1 MKKILFIFCLLFGL
15 SLLAQADPRYITIV
29 DSAAAKKENVAIKLD
44 KKDVAISDFIVV
56 DTSNRTPEILSHPGG
71 RRQYLLLF
79 DLLNSKPE
87 NIVEARKIT
96 SVFLE
101 KLGSNDLVAVA
112 EIGKKTG
119 LRLLSGF
126 TTDRNKINAGLNA
139 IGLEKIDGVVQG
151 PDGNLYALQ
160 FSPQSQTVALIPEDK
175 FLANVTAGIA
185 VDEKNKVDPGSL
197 FVTAFSDL
205 TYSLASVDGRK
216 NIILF
221 SPGFDTKG
229 AKIEVSETSFFENY
243 ESASIR
249 DDTYLGTTE
258 EERAKEEERRKAE
271 REKAAAAPGPM
282 VQVEGIPEFVAGT
295 FSSVQMISPIGQEF
309 DFFKKLTA
317 ANHGLYLREVKD
329 PAAAVDQILS
339 ADTKF
344 MVIGFD
350 GKTEKEFKKAHD
362 LKVVVGGRDI
372 PVAGWVAP
380 HAYPQFKPIERQ
392 LHVSQ
397 ALYKNYL
404 APTNGERFWADFT
417 LQQGQAHVP
426 VFAQLSGTE
435 LIKKDIPE
443 LALEFYSFLID
454 EQGTIVD
461 FAAIPVRMDLK
472 NKQLRERLTS
482 TGVKVWNQL
491 LATQGPAKVRCILID
506 SVFGDTTTYTSPME
520 IQSADLTTTYPFFPS
535 TNLNW
540 VIWPKPSDSQ
550 SKRGVQLQYPY
561 SMGADQMFF
570 PDLTPSLKKGES
582 GQVVY
587 FKIYNKP
594 VGGKN
599 PPITLQLLDQSG
611 KSTEIEQFALL
622 QKPKDLEQGGME
634 LFWKLQAIPDVPPGT
649 YQFRVNI
656 KDSAKNKDVVRTI
669 PMLIQ

>member
-1 MKKILFIFCLLFGL
+1 MKKILFIICVLFGL
-15 SLLAQADPRYITIV
+15 SLIANADQMYITVV
-29 DSAAAKKENVAIKLD
+29 DSAAAKKEDVAIKLD
-44 KKDVAISDFIVV
+44 KKDVAISDFVAV

-71 RRQYLLLF
+71 RRQYMLLF

-96 SVFLE
+96 TAFLD
-101 KLGSNDLVAVA
+101 KLGPDDLVAVA
-112 EIGKKTG
+112 EIGKRVG
-119 LRLLSGF
+119 MRLLSGF
-126 TTDRNKINAGLNA
+126 TTDRNKTYAGLNA
-139 IGLEKIDGVVQG
+139 IGLEKIDGLVQG
-151 PDGNLYALQ
+151 PDGNLYSLQ
-160 FSPQSQTVALIPEDK
+160 FGPQSQTVALIPEDK
-175 FLANVTAGIA
+175 FLANVTAAIA
-185 VDEKNKVDPGSL
+185 GDDKKKMDPGSL

-216 NIILF
+216 NIVLF

-229 AKIEVSETSFFENY
+229 AKIDVSETSFFENY
-243 ESASIR
+243 ENASIR
-249 DDTYLGTTE
+249 DDTYINTTE
-258 EERAKEEERRKAE
+258 EQRSIDEQKRKEE
-271 REKAAAAPGPM
+271 REKPAAAPM

-339 ADTKF
+339 ADSKF

-350 GKTEKEFKKAHD
+350 GKTEKEYKKAHE
-362 LKVVVGGRDI
+362 LKVTVAGRDI

-380 HAYPQFKPIERQ
+380 HAYPQFKPMERQ

-397 ALYKNYL
+397 ATYKNYL

-426 VFAQLSGTE
+426 VFAQLSGSE

-472 NKQLRERLTS
+472 NKQLRDRLTDA
-482 TGVKVWNQL
+482 GVKVWNQL
-491 LATQGPAKVRCILID
+491 LATQGPAKVRCVLID

-535 TNLNW
+535 TNMNW

-594 VGGKN
+594 AGGKN
-599 PPITLQLLDQSG
+599 PPIHLQLLDQSG
-611 KSTEIEQFALL
+611 KSTEIEQFALM

>member
-1 MKKILFIFCLLFGL
+1 MKKILFTLCLLFGL
-15 SLLAQADPRYITIV
+15 SLLVQADPMYVTIV
-29 DSAAAKKENVAIKLD
+29 DSAAAKKEDIALKLD
-44 KKDVAISDFIVV
+44 KKDVAISDFVAV

-87 NIVEARKIT
+87 NIVEARKLT
-96 SVFLE
+96 SAFLE
-101 KLGSNDLVAVA
+101 KLGNDDLVAVA

-119 LRLLSGF
+119 LRLLAGF

-151 PDGNLYALQ
+151 PDGNLYPLQ
-160 FSPQSQTVALIPEDK
+160 FSAQAQTVALIPEDK
-175 FLANVTAGIA
+175 FLSNVTAAIA
-185 VDEKNKVDPGSL
+185 SDDKKKIDTASL
-197 FVTAFSDL
+197 FITAFSDVA
-205 TYSLASVDGRK
+205 YSMASVDGRK
-216 NIILF
+216 NIVLF

-229 AKIEVSETSFFENY
+229 AKIEVSEKSFFENY
-243 ESASIR
+243 EGASIQ
-249 DDTYLGTTE
+249 DDTYISNVE
-258 EERAKEEERRKAE
+258 EERAMEEQKRKEERERP
-271 REKAAAAPGPM
+271 APGPM

-295 FSSVQMISPIGQEF
+295 FSSVQMISPIAQEF

-317 ANHGLYLREVKD
+317 ANNGLYLREIKD
-329 PAAAVDQILS
+329 PAAAVNQILS
-339 ADTKF
+339 ADSKF
-344 MVIGFD
+344 LVIGFD
-350 GKTEKEFKKAHD
+350 GRTEKEFKKAHD
-362 LKVVVGGRDI
+362 LKVTVAGRDI
-372 PVAGWVAP
+372 PIAGWVAP

-397 ALYKNYL
+397 ATYKNYL
-404 APTNGERFWADFT
+404 APANGERFWADFAF
-417 LQQGQAHVP
+417 QQGHANVP

-454 EQGTIVD
+454 EKGTIVD

-472 NKQLRERLTS
+472 NKQLRERLTQA
-482 TGVKVWNQL
+482 GVKVWNQL
-491 LATQGPAKVRCILID
+491 LATQGPAKVRCVLID
-506 SVFGDTTTYTSPME
+506 SVFGDTTTYTSSME

-535 TNLNW
+535 TNLQW
-540 VIWPKPSDSQ
+540 VIWPKPSDTQ

-561 SMGADQMFF
+561 SMGADQIFF
-570 PDLTPSLKKGES
+570 PDLTPSLKKAES

-594 VGGKN
+594 AGAKN
-599 PPITLQLLDQSG
+599 PPIKLQLLDQSG

-634 LFWKLQAIPDVPPGT
+634 LFWKLQAIPDVPPGN